1 MDGTL
6 YIKRLTDPLIEEYL
20 SVFGAVVVEG
30 PKWCGKTTSSSRVA
44 ASEIGLANPAGRF
57 QNRRLADTEP
67 ALALAGQRPR
77 LIDEWQEVPHI
88 WDAVRYACD
97 EAHGKPGQFILTGS
111 SVPRPKKERGAND
124 PMHSGAGRFGRVRMS
139 TLTMFEM
146 GKSSGAISLSG
157 LIDGK
162 RYATGPSPLG
172 LEDVAETVCRGG
184 WPAGVSMTSKQA
196 SIIAQNYLEAVATS
210 DISRV
215 DGVRRS
221 PERTMRILA
230 SLARN
235 ESTLA
240 TNKTL
245 LADLDGMGMADSTL
259 RDYLDALKRIYL
271 IEDVPAWNPALRSP
285 VKIRAASKHH
295 LADPS
300 LAAAALGASPSSLI
314 ADLKTLGLLFES
326 LAIHDLKVYARVCG
340 THVMH
345 YRDDSDLEVDAI
357 VSAGNGTWGA
367 IEIKLGAAQ
376 EDAAAAALN
385 SLEKKM
391 VNRGERP
398 PAFKAIVVGTGSFGY
413 TREDGIQVVPFDQ
426 LGA

>member
-1 MDGTL
+1 
-6 YIKRLTDPLIEEYL
+6 
-20 SVFGAVVVEG
+20 
-30 PKWCGKTTSSSRVA
+30 
-44 ASEIGLANPAGRF
+44 
-57 QNRRLADTEP
+57 
-67 ALALAGQRPR
+67 
-77 LIDEWQEVPHI
+77 
-88 WDAVRYACD
+88 
-97 EAHGKPGQFILTGS
+97 
-111 SVPRPKKERGAND
+111 
-124 PMHSGAGRFGRVRMS
+124 
-139 TLTMFEM
+139 
-146 GKSSGAISLSG
+146 
-157 LIDGK
+157 
-162 RYATGPSPLG
+162 
-172 LEDVAETVCRGG
+172 
-184 WPAGVSMTSKQA
+184 
-196 SIIAQNYLEAVATS
+196 
-210 DISRV
+210 
-215 DGVRRS
+215 
-221 PERTMRILA
+221 MRILA

-326 LAIHDLKVYARVCG
+326 LTIHDLKVYARVCG
-340 THVMH
+340 AHVMH